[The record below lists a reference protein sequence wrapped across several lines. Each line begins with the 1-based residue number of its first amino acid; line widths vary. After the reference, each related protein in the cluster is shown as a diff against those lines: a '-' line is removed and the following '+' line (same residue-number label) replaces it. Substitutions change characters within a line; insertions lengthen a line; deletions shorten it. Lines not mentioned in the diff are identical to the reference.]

1 MELKQFNIE
10 ETKYIYNTYMLVD
23 FPSSELKS
31 LKKIVRL
38 MGLGKYLSFGVYEG
52 ETLIGYAF
60 FMTNENIV
68 LLDYFAILKD
78 KRNGGYG
85 SKSIALLSDYFKEKF
100 DVFVLESEDPAFG
113 KNKNDIVIRQRR
125 VNFYKKNKFKVT
137 NIVSKVYTVEFV
149 IFSKND
155 KIKDEN
161 EVAKGLYN
169 LYVAMSNEEKCKE
182 NVFITAK

>member
-10 ETKYIYNTYMLVD
+10 ETRYIYNTYMTVD

-38 MGLGKYLSFGVYEG
+38 MELGKYYSLGVYEG
-52 ETLIGYAF
+52 ECLVGYAF

-68 LLDYFAILKD
+68 LLDYFAILKE

-85 SKSIALLSDYFKEKF
+85 SKAITLISDYFDDKF
-100 DVFVLESEDPAFG
+100 DVLVLESEDPAFG
-113 KNKNDIVIRQRR
+113 KNNVEKEIRQRR
-125 VNFYKKNKFKVT
+125 VNFYKKNRFKVAA
-137 NIVSKVYTVEFV
+137 IEAKVYTVEFV
-149 IFSKND
+149 IFTINN
-155 KIKDEN
+155 KIKKDSD
-161 EVAKGLYN
+161 VAKALYK

-182 NVFITAK
+182 NVFICAK